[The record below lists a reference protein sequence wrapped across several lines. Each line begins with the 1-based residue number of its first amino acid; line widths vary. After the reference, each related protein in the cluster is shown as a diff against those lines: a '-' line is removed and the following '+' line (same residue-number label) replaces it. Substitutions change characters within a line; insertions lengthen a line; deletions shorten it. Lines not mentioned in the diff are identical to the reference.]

1 MVQPEEGFCCSIP
14 IRVINIVNIIILV
27 LRKIINKFVIHYKLN
42 YDISRNISQNILF
55 CVYSLTSY
63 QMKLEPKI
71 LEKICAAVPV
81 RAIMISKTQK
91 KFYN

>member
-1 MVQPEEGFCCSIP
+1 MVLPEEGFCCSIP
-14 IRVINIVNIIILV
+14 IRVINIVNIIIQ
-27 LRKIINKFVIHYKLN
+27 RKIINMLLIHCKLN
-42 YDISRNISQNILF
+42 YEISRNISQNIL
-55 CVYSLTSY
+55 CGVYSLTSY
-63 QMKLEPKI
+63 QIKLEPKI